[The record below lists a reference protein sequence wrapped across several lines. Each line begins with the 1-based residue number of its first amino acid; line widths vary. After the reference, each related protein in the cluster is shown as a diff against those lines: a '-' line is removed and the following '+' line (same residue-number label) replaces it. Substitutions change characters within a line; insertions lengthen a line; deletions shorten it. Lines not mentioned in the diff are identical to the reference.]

1 MDRVQKK
8 RFDLKLLFVTVLCLV
23 GAAAG
28 GVLLYRDLN
37 VGGGAGRGKPMAKVE
52 RREAKVRRKAASSYI
67 WSYAQ
72 SQEDLYR
79 RDSIQTGIGSAA
91 AIRMNDSTMLELGEN
106 SLVVI
111 DDITN
116 LSLNF
121 VKGSLVLRTATGDS
135 RVSVGKDGKTSIE
148 RLPIR
153 LLKPDPLAILF
164 SAERNREVQFAWEP
178 RAEVAAT
185 ALPPAFRVEFSK
197 DKSFR
202 AASTQRIPVTTA
214 GARNAA
220 ASLAAGKYF
229 WRLVSDSPD
238 GKGGILTEVS
248 QFRVTAATALKGT
261 WPTADQKIL
270 TWEQDPTVQFR
281 WLVPQNPETQDEL
294 TLAQVEHRLEIARDP
309 QFSSVAV
316 SQPVNALS
324 GVATLNNVPLGA
336 AYWRIKSRFG
346 EQTVAGAPER
356 FIHEK
361 AQKLALELGKPSE
374 RASLELQPQIRF
386 NWTCDSTNVE
396 FEFQLEK
403 GGGAAKVAASKGP
416 ALTYVWKEALP
427 GAYRWRVRAL
437 WQEKAVVETP
447 WREFSVFA
455 GAPLALVTPAKDQQ
469 LYFWDAQKPKAFE
482 FEWKKDSVA
491 ADESVSYQVEVA
503 RDAEFKNGF
512 VAQKTRKTTLASETL
527 KLAGGEYFWRVSIV
541 DSAGRAIKSS
551 DARKFAYGLHPVL
564 AAPTAVKPE
573 PGYVRN
579 VVLDTGDVTL
589 AWDEVE
595 DAEVYEV
602 TLFEPPA
609 APARAL
615 ASDTGEP
622 QGRVAFRVRTE
633 KNSAAITE
641 EQLKKIQPAGYQWT
655 VRAIDRLQ
663 RKGQPLEPRPL
674 AVTYGEP
681 LAAPEILS
689 PEVQ

>member
-8 RFDLKLLFVTVLCLV
+8 RFDLKLLVVTVLCLV

-28 GVLLYRDLN
+28 GALLYRDLN

-67 WSYAQ
+67 WSYAH

-79 RDSIQTGIGSAA
+79 KDSIQTGIGSAA
-91 AIRMNDSTMLELGEN
+91 AIRMGDSTVLELGES

-153 LLKPDPLAILF
+153 LVKPDPLAILF
-164 SAERNREVQFAWEP
+164 SAEKNREIQFAWEP
-178 RAEVAAT
+178 RADVAAT

-197 DKSFR
+197 DRSFR
-202 AASTQRIPVTTA
+202 AGATQRIA
-214 GARNAA
+214 I
-220 ASLAAGKYF
+220 ASADTRTVSANLAAGRYF
-229 WRLVSDSPD
+229 WRLVSDA
-238 GKGGILTEVS
+238 GGEKGGVLTEVS
-248 QFRVTAATALKGT
+248 QFRVTAATALKGS
-261 WPTADQKIL
+261 WPAADQKVL

-309 QFSSVAV
+309 QFASIAV

-324 GVATLNNVPLGA
+324 GVATLKDVPLGA
-336 AYWRIKSRFG
+336 AYWRIRSRFG
-346 EQTVAGAPER
+346 EQAVTGAPER

-361 AQKLALELGKPSE
+361 AQKLAIELGKPAE
-374 RASLELQPQIRF
+374 RASIELQPRIRF

-396 FEFQLEK
+396 FEFQVEK
-403 GGGAAKVAASKGP
+403 GDGTAKVASAKAQ
-416 ALTYVWKEALP
+416 ALTYVWKEPQP

-437 WQEKAVVETP
+437 WQEKAVAETP
-447 WREFSVFA
+447 WRGFSVFA

-469 LYFWDAQKPKAFE
+469 LYFWDALKPKAFE
-482 FEWKKDSVA
+482 FEWKKDTI
-491 ADESVSYQVEVA
+491 ADGENVSYQVEVA
-503 RDAEFKNGF
+503 RDVEFKNGF
-512 VAQKTRKTTLASETL
+512 VAQKTGKTTLPSETL

-541 DSAGRAIKSS
+541 DSTGRVIKTS

-564 AAPTAVKPE
+564 AAPAAAKPE

-579 VVLDTGDVTL
+579 VVLDSGDVTL
-589 AWDEVE
+589 AWEEVE
-595 DAEVYEV
+595 DAEAYEV

-609 APARAL
+609 APGRAA
-615 ASDTGEP
+615 ASDSGEP
-622 QGRVAFRVRTE
+622 QGRAAFRARTE
-633 KNSAAITE
+633 KNTATITE
-641 EQLKKIQPAGYQWT
+641 EQLKKIQPAGYRWT

-674 AVTYGEP
+674 TVTYGEP